1 MKRWT
6 NGLPG
11 ATKRLGAK
19 MALRGLAAS
28 QPRMRAD
35 THDGPEQIAPLQRP
49 DTLMQ
54 LSRSLISEVHLVPH
68 GRAIHCGTS
77 VWTGRALQAE
87 SDDLEVIG
95 LALLYPALERNV
107 CVPGHH
113 GYPRKYRRIDA
124 GVREDF
130 SIGCRILTQPFF
142 FDEHDWISVP
152 VSWSR
157 NIVTFKT
164 YDASEGDGAIL
175 WKAVQDRLA
184 KSETKIVPAI
194 PHEARY
200 GTPILVLP
208 RLGQGA
214 FRY

>member
-68 GRAIHCGTS
+68 GRAIHFGTKRTYRHVRYS
-77 VWTGRALQAE
+77 SAL
-87 SDDLEVIG
+87 G
-95 LALLYPALERNV
+95 
-107 CVPGHH
+107 G
-113 GYPRKYRRIDA
+113 
-124 GVREDF
+124 
-130 SIGCRILTQPFF
+130 
-142 FDEHDWISVP
+142 
-152 VSWSR
+152 
-157 NIVTFKT
+157 
-164 YDASEGDGAIL
+164 
-175 WKAVQDRLA
+175 KAD
-184 KSETKIVPAI
+184 I
-194 PHEARY
+194 
-200 GTPILVLP
+200 
-208 RLGQGA
+208 
-214 FRY
+214 